1 MTDIMRVSEDYD
13 DSEYNLYL
21 ILQGFQ
27 HGIECITHNKPICYM
42 QCSRALQQWLKL
54 VLWYEKT
61 TETETSV
68 LNS

>member
-27 HGIECITHNKPICYM
+27 HGIMVTLAEWLRRKFVALVHVGSNPTRHPI
-42 QCSRALQQWLKL
+42 QK
-54 VLWYEKT
+54 
-61 TETETSV
+61 
-68 LNS
+68 

>member
-42 QCSRALQQWLKL
+42 QCSRALQQ
-54 VLWYEKT
+54 
-61 TETETSV
+61 
-68 LNS
+68 